1 MIEKV
6 PFSDVEITGG
16 FWKKR
21 QDLNRST
28 TIHAVRDRFAET
40 GRFDAFRC
48 DWKEGD
54 PNHPHIYWDSDVAKW
69 IEAVAYLIEKQPEPA
84 LEAVVEGVIDQI
96 EKNQWDDGYFNICF
110 SQFEPQNRFTRRTDH
125 ELYCAGHLIEAA
137 IAWYRATGRP
147 RFLQCMCR
155 YADLIERVFA
165 IEKSAAFVTPGHEE
179 IELALVKLYEVTGD
193 ERYLK
198 LSQFFVE
205 MRGTTEEPDY
215 SDYNAAQTQS
225 HLPVREQKTAEG
237 HAVRAMY
244 LYSAMADLARHTG
257 DESLRAACET
267 LFQNITGRR
276 MYITGGTGSSAIGEA
291 FTYDFDLP
299 NYTAYAETCAA
310 IGLAFFASRMQLLA
324 NDARY
329 ADTVERVL
337 YNGILSGISLDGTAF
352 FYENPLAVDPRM
364 HARHTS
370 VPHGR
375 RERLPIME
383 RQKMF
388 SCSCCPP
395 NLTRFFASLGDLLYT
410 KDESTVY
417 CHQFMA
423 STASFDHLNETVTIE
438 QITDY
443 PRNGEVTLRYSGPAT
458 RLAVRVPYWCRNSW
472 QGELENGYAVYDVAD
487 GSEVRVSFDVRPRTE
502 AAHPYVVEN
511 AGRVAVLRGPVVYC
525 IEGFDNGTNLREV
538 ALDAAP
544 AFIECENDEFGTIL
558 YANAFI
564 RRPVRELYGAKRTKE
579 EFFIARMIPYHT
591 FANRGPTEMLVWLM
605 QRDSRDFAFLG

>member
-1 MIEKV
+1 MIEKI

-28 TIHAVRDRFAET
+28 TIYAVRDRFAET

-54 PNHPHIYWDSDVAKW
+54 PNRPHIYWDSDVAKW
-69 IEAVAYLIEKQPEPA
+69 IEAVAYLVEKHPEPA
-84 LEAVVEGVIDQI
+84 LEAAVEDVIDQI

-165 IEKSAAFVTPGHEE
+165 IEKSAAFATPGHEE
-179 IELALVKLYEVTGD
+179 IELALVKLYEATGD

-205 MRGTTEEPDY
+205 TRGTTAEPDD

-299 NYTAYAETCAA
+299 NYTAYEYYTDSTGTIDPTSQQAKMGSYEANSALHAQGAGEEVVAKLKAMLEMAAQGYDMEGTCPVC
-310 IGLAFFASRMQLLA
+310 GVS
-324 NDARY
+324 
-329 ADTVERVL
+329 ADNFIPYEEKKTTFRKDTDEKFDKVFQ
-337 YNGILSGISLDGTAF
+337 YISGHEEVSQKISL
-352 FYENPLAVDPRM
+352 
-364 HARHTS
+364 
-370 VPHGR
+370 
-375 RERLPIME
+375 
-383 RQKMF
+383 
-388 SCSCCPP
+388 
-395 NLTRFFASLGDLLYT
+395 
-410 KDESTVY
+410 
-417 CHQFMA
+417 
-423 STASFDHLNETVTIE
+423 
-438 QITDY
+438 
-443 PRNGEVTLRYSGPAT
+443 
-458 RLAVRVPYWCRNSW
+458 
-472 QGELENGYAVYDVAD
+472 
-487 GSEVRVSFDVRPRTE
+487 
-502 AAHPYVVEN
+502 
-511 AGRVAVLRGPVVYC
+511 
-525 IEGFDNGTNLREV
+525 
-538 ALDAAP
+538 
-544 AFIECENDEFGTIL
+544 
-558 YANAFI
+558 
-564 RRPVRELYGAKRTKE
+564 
-579 EFFIARMIPYHT
+579 
-591 FANRGPTEMLVWLM
+591 
-605 QRDSRDFAFLG
+605 